1 MNDVEKAI
9 EFYKAKSYEEGGIR
23 DRYTR
28 LAIEAL
34 ERQLN
39 GGWTNA
45 IEKPSKSDD
54 YLVYYHKKYDSCN
67 FETNLHGI
75 CSFIDIYGGWQTEE
89 GETILAWQS
98 LPEPYKED

>member
-1 MNDVEKAI
+1 MNVKKAI
-9 EFYKAKSYEEGGIR
+9 ETLQNYSPCSQENLYQAHQV
-23 DRYTR
+23 
-28 LAIEAL
+28 AISAL
-34 ERQLN
+34 EEKLS

-67 FETNLHGI
+67 FETNWHGI

-98 LPEPYKED
+98 LPEPYKEA